1 LCLAWRFAQSNLF
14 PPQNTTNH
22 ITTMIIQTIHDITT
36 IQNDIK
42 AMSKAIASLKK
53 HRAQVKK
60 VKIAINSSRL
70 TEERGQEL
78 LSSLHSEITNDLFI
92 IQDRGMA
99 LGQGDIGKDHE
110 ESAVT
115 MAQYIITTTK

>member
-1 LCLAWRFAQSNLF
+1 
-14 PPQNTTNH
+14 
-22 ITTMIIQTIHDITT
+22 MIIESINDQDAINSIDK
-36 IQNDIK
+36 DIK

>member
-1 LCLAWRFAQSNLF
+1 
-14 PPQNTTNH
+14 
-22 ITTMIIQTIHDITT
+22 MIIESINDITT